1 MGLIGGLESGGAA
14 PQDLDLR
21 AVELLA
27 YFFTVTEM
35 IENLHLTDLNAQQ
48 QTLLKA
54 ALLQE
59 VAAQLAALP
68 AVRTA
73 VRDKVQA
80 VSNTIRSH
88 GAH

>member
-1 MGLIGGLESGGAA
+1 MGLIGGLEGGGSAE
-14 PQDLDLR
+14 QYLDLK

-27 YFFTVTEM
+27 HFFTVTEM
-35 IENLHLTDLNAQQ
+35 VNSLHLLDLSAQQ

-59 VAAQLAALP
+59 VAKQIAALP

-73 VRDKVQA
+73 VRQRVQEA
-80 VSNTIRSH
+80 ADALRAQSSP
-88 GAH
+88 